1 MLIIRR
7 LNRIGSASGIVTLK
21 ISEWSM
27 SFLPT
32 TESNA
37 YCRKEDGK
45 AAPLPHKL
53 KKKLLCNLLIS
64 FKTRKINCRS
74 LKDAHSEVQNNIS
87 PLHTLIP

>member
-53 KKKLLCNLLIS
+53 KKNYFVIY
-64 FKTRKINCRS
+64 
-74 LKDAHSEVQNNIS
+74 
-87 PLHTLIP
+87 